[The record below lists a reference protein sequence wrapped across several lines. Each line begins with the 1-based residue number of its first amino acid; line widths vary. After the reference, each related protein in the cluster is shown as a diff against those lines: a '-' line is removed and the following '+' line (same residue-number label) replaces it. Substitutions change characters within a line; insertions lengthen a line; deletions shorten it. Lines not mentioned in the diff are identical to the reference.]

1 MNDDSATS
9 AISAVNFASFIRP
22 DIAAMKPYTPILPF
36 EVLSQ
41 KLKRAPEDIV
51 KLDANENPYGPSPK
65 AREALAKA
73 AFLNIY
79 PDPDNAFL
87 RKALAKFTGMPK
99 ERLFPGA
106 GADELIDLV
115 LRVTITPG
123 DAVINCPPSF
133 GMYPFSA
140 DVNGAQLIEVPRH
153 ADFSLDVPAIE
164 SAVRSNPRAKVL
176 FVCSPNNPDGSVIS
190 DEDVQRL
197 LALPVLVVLDEAY
210 VEFTSP
216 PAPPLLIH
224 QERGTG
230 GEVFGAVGHIRWTLD
245 YPNLAVF
252 RTFSKL
258 AGLAGLRVG
267 YGAFPD
273 WLLPHLWKI
282 KQPYNVNVAATI
294 AAIASLEDI
303 DTLQTNLGQLIAERD
318 RMSEALSAITF
329 LRPYP
334 SQSNFLLCRVLDR
347 DARQLKLALEQ
358 HGILVR
364 HFDKPGLRD
373 CIRISVGKPEHT
385 DALIE
390 ALRQMKSVK

>member
-1 MNDDSATS
+1 MKDNSAV
-9 AISAVNFASFIRP
+9 SAVNFASFIRP

-41 KLKRAPEDIV
+41 KLNRAPEDII

-65 AREALAKA
+65 AREVLAHA
-73 AFLNIY
+73 SFLNIY
-79 PDPDNAFL
+79 PDPDNTFL
-87 RKALAKFTGMPK
+87 REALAKFTGMPK

-140 DVNGAQLIEVPRH
+140 DVNAAQLIEVPRRE
-153 ADFSLDVPAIE
+153 DFSLDAPAIE
-164 SAVRSNPRAKVL
+164 AVVRSNPRAKVL

-190 DEDVQRL
+190 DEDLHRL

-210 VEFTSP
+210 VEFATATDPHRMNSM
-216 PAPPLLIH
+216 ADSEKRAEARSI
-224 QERGTG
+224 
-230 GEVFGAVGHIRWTLD
+230 GAAGHIAWVND

-267 YGAFPD
+267 YGAFPE

-282 KQPYNVNVAATI
+282 KQPYNVNVAATL

-303 DTLQTNLGQLIAERD
+303 ATLQDNLGKLIAERD
-318 RMSEALSAITF
+318 RLSEALSEIGF
-329 LRPYP
+329 LQPYP
-334 SQSNFLLCRVLDR
+334 SQSNFVLCRVLDR

-358 HGILVR
+358 RGILVR
-364 HFDKPGLRD
+364 YFDKPGLRD

-385 DALIE
+385 DVLIE
-390 ALRQMKSVK
+390 ALRKA

>member
-1 MNDDSATS
+1 MN
-9 AISAVNFASFIRP
+9 FESFIRP
-22 DIAAMKPYTPILPF
+22 DVAAMKPYTPILPF

-41 KLKRAPEDIV
+41 KLGRAPEDIV

-65 AREALAKA
+65 AREALAQA

-79 PDPDNAFL
+79 PDPDNTFL
-87 RKALAKFTGMPK
+87 REALAKFTGMPM

-115 LRVTITPG
+115 LRATITPG
-123 DAVINCPPSF
+123 DVVINCPPSF

-140 DVNGAQLIEVPRH
+140 DVNGARLIEVPRRT
-153 ADFSLDVPAIE
+153 DFSIDVAAIE
-164 SAVRSNPRAKVL
+164 SAIRSHPRAKVL

-190 DEDVQRL
+190 DEDLRRL
-197 LALPVLVVLDEAY
+197 LMLPVLVVLDEAY

-216 PAPPLLIH
+216 PAPPLLSL
-224 QERGTG
+224 QERGLV
-230 GEVFGAVGHIRWTLD
+230 GEVGHIAWTLD

-282 KQPYNVNVAATI
+282 KQPYNVNVAATL

-303 DTLQTNLGQLIAERD
+303 AKLQDNLAKLIAERD
-318 RMSEALSAITF
+318 RLRDALSELGF
-329 LRPYP
+329 LQPYP
-334 SQSNFLLCRVLDR
+334 SQANFVLCRVLDR

-364 HFDKPGLRD
+364 YFDKPGLRD

-385 DALIE
+385 AALLE
-390 ALRQMKSVK
+390 ALLKT

>member
-1 MNDDSATS
+1 MNDDSTAS
-9 AISAVNFASFIRP
+9 VVNFTFFIRP

-41 KLKRAPEDIV
+41 KLGRAPEDIV

-65 AREALAKA
+65 AREALANA

-79 PDPDNAFL
+79 PDPDNTFL
-87 RKALAKFTGMPK
+87 REALAKFTDVPK

-115 LRVTITPG
+115 LRATITPG
-123 DAVINCPPSF
+123 DVVINCPPSF

-140 DVNGAQLIEVPRH
+140 DVNAAQLMEVPRR
-153 ADFSLDVPAIE
+153 ADFSLDMPVIE

-176 FVCSPNNPDGSVIS
+176 FVCSPNNPDGSVIA
-190 DEDVQRL
+190 DDDLRRL

-210 VEFTSP
+210 VEFTIQRMNS
-216 PAPPLLIH
+216 LGDNGKRDESRSL
-224 QERGTG
+224 
-230 GEVFGAVGHIRWTLD
+230 GEAGHISWVID

-273 WLLPHLWKI
+273 WLLPQLWKI

-303 DTLQTNLGQLIAERD
+303 TTLQSNLGKLIAEREHM
-318 RMSEALSAITF
+318 REALSKLGF
-329 LRPYP
+329 LQPYP
-334 SQSNFLLCRVLDR
+334 SQSNFILCRVLDR

-364 HFDKPGLRD
+364 YFDKPGLRD

-390 ALRQMKSVK
+390 ALQKVTSEKP

>member
-1 MNDDSATS
+1 ML
-9 AISAVNFASFIRP
+9 NFESFIRP
-22 DIAAMKPYTPILPF
+22 DVAAMKPYTPILPF

-41 KLKRAPEDIV
+41 KLGRAPEAIV
-51 KLDANENPYGPSPK
+51 KLDANENPYGPSPTV
-65 AREALAKA
+65 REALANA

-79 PDPDNAFL
+79 PDPANTFL
-87 RKALAKFTGMPK
+87 REALAKFTGMPK

-115 LRVTITPG
+115 LRATITPG
-123 DAVINCPPSF
+123 DVVINCPPSF

-140 DVNGAQLIEVPRH
+140 DVNAAQLIEVPRQ
-153 ADFSLDVPAIE
+153 ADFSLDVPSIE
-164 SAVRSNPRAKVL
+164 SAVRSNPHAKVL
-176 FVCSPNNPDGSVIS
+176 FICSPNNPDGSLVS
-190 DEDVQRL
+190 DEDLRRL

-216 PAPPLLIH
+216 FAPLLLRP
-224 QERGTG
+224 QERGIG
-230 GEVFGAVGHIRWTLD
+230 GEAWGAVGHIAWVND

-273 WLLPHLWKI
+273 WLLPQLWKI
-282 KQPYNVNVAATI
+282 KQPYNVNVAATL
-294 AAIASLEDI
+294 AAIASLEDSE
-303 DTLQTNLGQLIAERD
+303 TLRENLEKLIAERE
-318 RMSEALSAITF
+318 RLRAALSELGF
-329 LRPYP
+329 LRVYP
-334 SQSNFLLCRVLDR
+334 SSSNFLLCRVIDR

-364 HFDKPGLRD
+364 YFDKPGLHD
-373 CIRISVGKPEHT
+373 CIRISVGKPKHT
-385 DALIE
+385 DALIA
-390 ALRQMKSVK
+390 ALRSV

>member
-1 MNDDSATS
+1 MNFT
-9 AISAVNFASFIRP
+9 SFIRP

-41 KLKRAPEDIV
+41 RLKRAPAEIV

-65 AREALAKA
+65 VREALANA
-73 AFLNIY
+73 AFINIY
-79 PDPDNAFL
+79 PDPDHTFL
-87 RKALAKFTGMPK
+87 REALAQFTGLPK

-115 LRVTITPG
+115 LRATITPG
-123 DAVINCPPSF
+123 DVVINCPPSF
-133 GMYPFSA
+133 GMYPFSS
-140 DVNGAQLIEVPRH
+140 DVNAAQLVEVPRR

-164 SAVRSNPRAKVL
+164 AAIGSNPRAKVL

-190 DEDVQRL
+190 DEDLRRL

-210 VEFTSP
+210 VEFT
-216 PAPPLLIH
+216 APSFLKI
-224 QERGTG
+224 QERGRA
-230 GEVFGAVGHIRWTLD
+230 GEVGHITWTLD

-267 YGAFPD
+267 YGAFPA

-282 KQPYNVNVAATI
+282 KQPYNVNVAATL
-294 AAIASLEDI
+294 AAMASLEDLP
-303 DTLQTNLGQLIAERD
+303 TLQDNLGKLIAERERLSD
-318 RMSEALSAITF
+318 ALRALGF

-334 SQSNFLLCRVLDR
+334 SQANFVLCRVLDR
-347 DARQLKLALEQ
+347 EARQLKLLLEQ
-358 HGILVR
+358 DGILVR
-364 HFDKPGLRD
+364 YFDKPGLRD
-373 CIRISVGKPEHT
+373 CIRISVGKPEQT
-385 DALIE
+385 GALIE
-390 ALRQMKSVK
+390 ALRKA

>member
-1 MNDDSATS
+1 
-9 AISAVNFASFIRP
+9 VNFEAFIRP
-22 DIAAMKPYTPILPF
+22 DITAMKPYTPILPF

-41 KLKRAPEDIV
+41 KLGRAPEEIV

-65 AREALAKA
+65 AREAVANA

-79 PDPDNAFL
+79 PDPGNTFL
-87 RKALAKFTGMPK
+87 REALAMFTGLPQ

-115 LRVTITPG
+115 LRALITLG
-123 DAVINCPPSF
+123 DVVINCPPSF

-140 DVNGAQLIEVPRH
+140 DVNAAQLIDVPRRV
-153 ADFSLDVPAIE
+153 DFSLDVPAIE
-164 SAVRSNPRAKVL
+164 SAVRSSPRAKVL
-176 FVCSPNNPDGSVIS
+176 FVCSPNNPDGSIIS
-190 DEDVQRL
+190 DDDLRRL

-210 VEFTSP
+210 IEFGMGSP
-216 PAPPLLIH
+216 RMNSLAD
-224 QERGTG
+224 TG
-230 GEVFGAVGHIRWTLD
+230 KRAAARSVGAAGHISWILD

-273 WLLPHLWKI
+273 WLLPQLWKI
-282 KQPYNVNVAATI
+282 KQPYNVNVAATL

-303 DTLQTNLGQLIAERD
+303 TTLQSNLGKLIAERD
-318 RMSEALSAITF
+318 RLSEALRGLDF

-334 SQSNFLLCRVLDR
+334 SRSNFVLSRVLDR

-358 HGILVR
+358 QGILVR
-364 HFDKPGLRD
+364 YFDKPGLRD
-373 CIRISVGKPEHT
+373 CIRISVGKLEHT
-385 DALIE
+385 DALLE
-390 ALRQMKSVK
+390 ALRKVTSDQ

>member
-1 MNDDSATS
+1 MN
-9 AISAVNFASFIRP
+9 FESFIRS

-65 AREALAKA
+65 AREALANA

-79 PDPDNAFL
+79 PDPDNTFL
-87 RKALAKFTGMPK
+87 REALAKFTGVPK

-115 LRVTITPG
+115 LRATITPG
-123 DAVINCPPSF
+123 DVVINCPPSF

-140 DVNGAQLIEVPRH
+140 DVNAAALIEIPRR

-164 SAVRSNPRAKVL
+164 AAVRSTPRAKVL

-190 DEDVQRL
+190 DEDLRHL
-197 LALPVLVVLDEAY
+197 LMLPVLVVLDEAY
-210 VEFTSP
+210 VEFT
-216 PAPPLLIH
+216 AQRIH
-224 QERGTG
+224 SLADKGKREESRSF
-230 GEVFGAVGHIRWTLD
+230 GETGHISWTLD
-245 YPNLAVF
+245 YSNLAVF

-267 YGAFPD
+267 YGAFPE
-273 WLLPHLWKI
+273 WLLPQLWKV
-282 KQPYNVNVAATI
+282 KQPYNVNVAATL
-294 AAIASLEDI
+294 AALASLEDI
-303 DTLQTNLGQLIAERD
+303 ATLQSNLEKLIAERE
-318 RMSEALSAITF
+318 RLIEALDEIGF
-329 LRPYP
+329 LQPYP
-334 SQSNFLLCRVLDR
+334 SQSNFVLCRILDR
-347 DARQLKLALEQ
+347 DARQLKLTLEQ
-358 HGILVR
+358 QGILVR
-364 HFDKPGLRD
+364 YFDRPGLRD

-385 DALIE
+385 KALIE
-390 ALRQMKSVK
+390 ALRE

>member
-1 MNDDSATS
+1 MNDGSA
-9 AISAVNFASFIRP
+9 ASAVNFTSFIRS

-41 KLKRAPEDIV
+41 KLNRAPADIV

-65 AREALAKA
+65 AREALAHA

-79 PDPDNAFL
+79 PDPDNTFL
-87 RKALAKFTGMPK
+87 REALAKFTGMPK
-99 ERLFPGA
+99 ECLFPGA

-115 LRVTITPG
+115 LRATITPG
-123 DAVINCPPSF
+123 DVVINCPPSF

-140 DVNGAQLIEVPRH
+140 DVNAAQLIEVPRRE
-153 ADFSLDVPAIE
+153 DFSLDVSAIE
-164 SAVRSNPRAKVL
+164 AAVRSNPRAKVL
-176 FVCSPNNPDGSVIS
+176 FVCSPNNPDGSIVS
-190 DEDVQRL
+190 DADLRRL
-197 LALPVLVVLDEAY
+197 LELPVLVVLDEAY
-210 VEFTSP
+210 VEFAARMNSR
-216 PAPPLLIH
+216 PATEKRDESRSL
-224 QERGTG
+224 G
-230 GEVFGAVGHIRWTLD
+230 GVGHIAWVND
-245 YPNLAVF
+245 YPNVAVF

-267 YGAFPD
+267 YGAFPE
-273 WLLPHLWKI
+273 WLLPQLWKI

-294 AAIASLEDI
+294 AAIASVDDI
-303 DTLQTNLGQLIAERD
+303 ATLQDNLGKLIAERD
-318 RMSEALSAITF
+318 RLSEALSELDF

-334 SQSNFLLCRVLDR
+334 SQSNFILCRVLDR

-364 HFDKPGLRD
+364 YFDKPGLRD
-373 CIRISVGKPEHT
+373 CVRISVGKPEHT

-390 ALRQMKSVK
+390 ALKMTSDK